1 MNKKKI
7 FVLIVFITIIALLIN
22 FSSAGLFS
30 GSESLTTKSGTVIT
44 VPDHDVKLLNYE
56 DGVETYGF
64 KEGDAFYYA
73 IVLNY
78 SENPDL
84 YGEFVDAIHKGK
96 IFEENGIYF
105 YEQEYQELGNSFNVW
120 TGEQLVLK
128 DKTVDG
134 ASETNVHTG
143 EAIFVISSNYLYVV
157 DSMKDINWNN

>member
-1 MNKKKI
+1 MNKRII
-7 FVLIVFITIIALLIN
+7 FVLIVFITIFTLLVGV
-22 FSSAGLFS
+22 SSAGWFT
-30 GSESLTTKSGTVIT
+30 GSDSLTTKSGTVIT
-44 VPDHDVKLLNYE
+44 VPDHDVKLLNYK

-78 SENPDL
+78 SENSNL
-84 YGEFVDAIHKGK
+84 YGELVGTIHKGK

-134 ASETNVHTG
+134 ASDTNVHTG

-157 DSMKDINWNN
+157 DTMKDIDWSS

>member
-1 MNKKKI
+1 MNKRII
-7 FVLIVFITIIALLIN
+7 FVLLVLITVFALLIGV
-22 FSSAGLFS
+22 SSAGWFT

-44 VPDHDVKLLNYE
+44 VPAHDVKLLNYE
-56 DGVETYGF
+56 NGVETYGF
-64 KEGDAFYYA
+64 KEGDAYYYA

-84 YGEFVDAIHKGK
+84 YGELVNATHKGK
-96 IFEENGIYF
+96 LFEEDGIYF

-128 DKTVDG
+128 DKKVDG
-134 ASETNVHTG
+134 SSDTNINTG

-157 DSMKDINWNN
+157 DSMKDIDWSS